1 VSALEH
7 YPRKSRPAQ
16 VEKNV
21 HQLLEK
27 ATTIQP
33 KHQFVEQNSM
43 SALEHYP
50 RKSRPAQVDKND
62 KRQSISTMS
71 CVTAGP
77 ICESSSSS
85 SPKVCVSSGSLF
97 YNEVLKQQKMHD
109 VRQSANNATPF
120 ENTSR
125 EIKTPS
131 SLSGARQVGNYS
143 EMSVRQAIFL
153 GFWCNVCVSLHLYY
167 LISTLRCQVCVQ
179 E

>member
-1 VSALEH
+1 MSALEH

-16 VEKNV
+16 VDKNV
-21 HQLLEK
+21 HQLFEK
-27 ATTIQP
+27 ATTLQP
-33 KHQFVEQNSM
+33 KYQFMKQNSM
-43 SALEHYP
+43 SDMEHYLEQ
-50 RKSRPAQVDKND
+50 SQALHVDKND